1 MVSTS
6 KILTVSYGTFSCTLE
21 GFDDPFSTMRSIAEY
36 FRDLAAQ
43 DRYFGAEPPTPDAEM
58 LHQIAERELRRPVEA
73 RIEDNNVVLRQ
84 SESATPDGTPINISG
99 EDLLTETAP
108 QPDLEN
114 PAGETAQSSPAP
126 AESDQS
132 AAQGQEHAETRA
144 QKAARKK
151 ARKAAKAAK
160 ARRKAEK
167 RAARLAMSAA
177 AEARTEAGGAPQE
190 SPLKQDE
197 GRAQDRA
204 EEQTDD
210 RAGPDP
216 TAAGDHPPAQQTG
229 ADETGADE
237 TGENQAGTETA
248 PEAATEPA
256 SAPASD
262 HASGASPE
270 SSDPGNVSIAA
281 KLQRLRAVV
290 EHQGR
295 RGDTDDTDRHYVEDF
310 YAGIESEAP
319 ATAPAQNSAGPAAAD
334 PLLFADEDADL
345 EPEEPHPASAPV
357 ARVMKVRR
365 SDKAGP
371 AADAPAAEPPEQPGQ
386 PGQPEQEPPAQ
397 SSLSPED
404 EAALQAELAAVAAEI
419 DNDRTDAG
427 TDGETGPQAKAQS
440 EQPAQAAP
448 PVRTAFD
455 DGDIEG
461 ATAIERILAET
472 DAKLQSEEASQRR
485 ASIAHLRA
493 AVQAKKAE
501 EQEGGAIEAML
512 PPLLLTDVRRD
523 PEGNYRDDLDQA
535 VQGRGKGRKGRKGG
549 LAPLVLVSEQRIDA
563 APAEASKPDQGPRVR
578 PRRISPRKGREN
590 DAATIAAKRE
600 RQLNIVR
607 GFVEFA
613 ADVGATEAEDLLEA
627 AAAYRIFVVGQE
639 TFSRPQVMGL
649 ALKSEINSDLTREV
663 GLRAFGTLIRSG
675 VIRKIQRGRYTV
687 SENNRF
693 RPDRERARA

>member
-84 SESATPDGTPINISG
+84 SESATPGGTPIKISG

-108 QPDLEN
+108 QPDLEST
-114 PAGETAQSSPAP
+114 AGETAQSGPEP

-132 AAQGQEHAETRA
+132 AAQEQAHAETRA

-177 AEARTEAGGAPQE
+177 AEARTEAGAAPQD

-197 GRAQDRA
+197 DRAQDRA
-204 EEQTDD
+204 EEQTKD

-216 TAAGDHPPAQQTG
+216 TAAGDQTPAQQ
-229 ADETGADE
+229 TGADE

-256 SAPASD
+256 SATASD
-262 HASGASPE
+262 RASGASME

-290 EHQGR
+290 EHQGT

-319 ATAPAQNSAGPAAAD
+319 ATTPAQDSTGPAAPD

-345 EPEEPHPASAPV
+345 EPEEPHPARAAPV

-365 SDKAGP
+365 NDKASP

-386 PGQPEQEPPAQ
+386 PEQEPPVQ

-419 DNDRTDAG
+419 DNDRADAG
-427 TDGETGPQAKAQS
+427 KDGETGPQAKAQS

-512 PPLLLTDVRRD
+512 PPLLLTDVRRN

-607 GFVEFA
+607 DFAKFA

-649 ALKSEINSDLTREV
+649 ALKSEINSDLTREA